1 MSEFG
6 ADLFRRMQARVRE
19 RSNPANRRAL
29 LSILPLRKSSPRCER
44 LPWEPDSIELT
55 PVERQLL
62 AWLSQELNCEL
73 APEEL
78 ISESEILNFALEELQ
93 LKLRGGNRQDVLLRL
108 GFHVL
113 NLRQ

>member
-29 LSILPLRKSSPRCER
+29 LSILPLRKSSPPSER
-44 LPWEPDSIELT
+44 LPWEPDRIELT

-62 AWLSQELNCEL
+62 AWLSRELNHEL

-78 ISESEILNFALEELQ
+78 LSESDVLNFALQELQ
-93 LKLRGGNRQDVLLRL
+93 LKLQSGNRQDVVLRL
-108 GFHVL
+108 RFHVL

>member
-62 AWLSQELNCEL
+62 AWLSRELNHEL
-73 APEEL
+73 AAEEL
-78 ISESEILNFALEELQ
+78 ISESDVLNFALQELQ
-93 LKLRGGNRQDVLLRL
+93 VKLQSGHRHDVLLRL
-108 GFHVL
+108 ASHLL